1 MVDYENM
8 ELGNFSSSNK
18 WGIPDILPQ
27 VYDTDVTWQRFNFCY
42 GDRRKDKKDTGVHF
56 MMYDTLFTRVW
67 NNPKDYN
74 NMLGQYGFLC
84 APDFSSFG
92 DWPDALNLYNHYR
105 KHWLARYWQEQGFKV
120 LPKVNF
126 LLERQWD
133 WCFDG
138 VPRESAIVVST
149 VGNVRNKED
158 RELFVKGYA
167 HMKSVLNPSQI
178 LVYGKVLPCMDNDNI
193 IWMGDY
199 NSEME
204 RRGHKDGNGRKKQ
217 D

>member
-1 MVDYENM
+1 
-8 ELGNFSSSNK
+8 
-18 WGIPDILPQ
+18 
-27 VYDTDVTWQRFNFCY
+27 
-42 GDRRKDKKDTGVHF
+42 
-56 MMYDTLFTRVW
+56 MMYDSLFTRVW
-67 NNPKDYN
+67 NNPKKYN
-74 NMLGQYGFLC
+74 NMLCQYEFLC

-92 DWPDALNLYNHYR
+92 DWPDALNIYNHYR
-105 KHWLARYWQEQGFKV
+105 KCWLARYWQEQGFKV

-126 LLERQWD
+126 IMERHWE

-138 VPRESAIVVST
+138 VPRESAIVIST

-178 LVYGKVLPCMDNDNI
+178 LVYGKALPCMDNDNI
-193 IWMGDY
+193 IWIGDY
-199 NSEME
+199 NAEME
-204 RRGHKDGNGRKKQ
+204 RRGHKNGNKRKKQ